1 MATNDTSAAALFRR
15 FLADLDIAYVDAPTI
30 AALVEKNFVHF
41 NDVLLRKLIDAA
53 LKDRQTNMTNGVAD
67 EHVLGEW
74 GEIMDAVRDT
84 TLKRRDACEENFKR
98 LASIGNDQGPEEA
111 TKEIGRLFR
120 AGMIDYLFKEI
131 LKDTIEMCKKHRA
144 TDNQKMFEY
153 FDSVVVKLED
163 RAKALRQQ
171 IQAAKKAAPEP
182 VPTVAPSP
190 ATVAAVAAAPPAPP
204 AKVVSSPAS
213 APAPAAAAS
222 VSKPSPAAAPVLAA
236 APAPLVSA
244 VATVPVGG
252 SSSSSSGRKGQ
263 AAVDSDDE
271 LIESALENDDI
282 DDDGPRTGTIRGP
295 HDDDGEDEDDD
306 GDDDEEDE
314 EDDDGDED
322 GMTREEEEADMQRLI
337 DAGVLLDNT
346 IKESR
351 GDVAVLKVPPP
362 SQPSHPRLRTPL
374 TRPPWPFF

>member
-1 MATNDTSAAALFRR
+1 MATNDTSAATLFRR

-182 VPTVAPSP
+182 VPAVAPTP
-190 ATVAAVAAAPPAPP
+190 ATVAAAAAAPPAPP
-204 AKVVSSPAS
+204 AKVSSPAS
-213 APAPAAAAS
+213 EPVPAPAAS

-236 APAPLVSA
+236 APAPLVST

-271 LIESALENDDI
+271 LIESAIENDDI
-282 DDDGPRTGTIRGP
+282 DDDGPRIGTIRGP
-295 HDDDGEDEDDD
+295 HGDDGEYEDDD
-306 GDDDEEDE
+306 GDEEDE
-314 EDDDGDED
+314 EDEDGDED

-362 SQPSHPRLRTPL
+362 SQSSRPRRRIPL
-374 TRPPWPFF
+374 TRPPCPFF